1 MQIRSRR
8 RKKQLLYKSK
18 KSNWNLN
25 TAPDTTD
32 ITSENN
38 INHRINDM
46 IQHRRC
52 DNIVTVVVVKRDEDD
67 GDDDEVQMAQETEL
81 HRLCRIYTSIYQRTK
96 QQ

>member
-1 MQIRSRR
+1 MEFEYRTGYDRYYIR
-8 RKKQLLYKSK
+8 KQ
-18 KSNWNLN
+18 
-25 TAPDTTD
+25 
-32 ITSENN
+32 
-38 INHRINDM
+38 NHHRMNDM

-52 DNIVTVVVVKRDEDD
+52 DNIVTVVVVERDEDD